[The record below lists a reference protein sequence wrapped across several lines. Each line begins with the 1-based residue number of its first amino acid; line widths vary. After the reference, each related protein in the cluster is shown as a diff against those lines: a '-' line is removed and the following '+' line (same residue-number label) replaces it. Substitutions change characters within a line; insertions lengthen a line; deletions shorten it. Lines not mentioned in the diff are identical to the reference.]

1 MNIHSMKKFE
11 EETHVVHNMLT
22 CCSMWLA
29 TRPREQ
35 HIAAA
40 LLATLALVV
49 KMDEHI
55 GATNAIERLVWS
67 QLDPEEE
74 LRTLVFEEHWM
85 LSNFATAG
93 NTAIV
98 YAMFS
103 VLAWSSGCFPTL
115 MQKNKM
121 EGVKVLYNLAQI
133 FACSFMSIQ

>member
-1 MNIHSMKKFE
+1 MKKFE

-74 LRTLVFEEHWM
+74 LRTLVFEEVSK
-85 LSNFATAG
+85 LA
-93 NTAIV
+93 
-98 YAMFS
+98 S
-103 VLAWSSGCFPTL
+103 VLVVGAFIMTNSTMTLVSIGCSPTSLLRGTLQSSTQCF
-115 MQKNKM
+115 Q
-121 EGVKVLYNLAQI
+121 
-133 FACSFMSIQ
+133 CSLGPVAAFQP